1 MKSCGIK
8 SNDLIRSITNNSE
21 NYDEKCMKTKF
32 NSDDDDLPSKKTL
45 ELRNVIKVIR
55 SGFHEGNKYYLQ
67 VF

>member
-32 NSDDDDLPSKKTL
+32 NSDDDDLPSNKTL

-55 SGFHEGNKYYLQ
+55 SVFHEGNKYYLQ